1 MINLSKESKIT
12 FMLLL
17 VIPFVWIILNHLGYL
32 DYLNT
37 KTLDWRMQFR
47 GEIPQDLEQG
57 MKNQILVE
65 DNKSIPRIPKLTY
78 VNFDAST
85 LAMDGVGERPWDR
98 AFFRDT
104 ALALLERGNAR
115 VLSFDFG
122 FTPKSMSSM
131 VPKENSFRSDFAM
144 GELIEKYPSQV
155 VLGCLYS
162 GVPTPFVKPAGA
174 SAFPP
179 LFHDGFSLEA
189 SIDSKKFHYPE
200 SPTYPLLSYGGGKYL
215 GRMGSFTVPPF
226 RAVDEIPRW
235 VPLWFPSMGKAHAYN
250 LLGGKQSKLEFEL
263 PVENVGQIKKL
274 TSSLQKIT
282 STKGSLQK
290 KLTATALA
298 LSKNSD
304 EKAEFEKTLKEHLRD
319 TEKIKELT
327 STISNLQNALKGNP
341 ALSGVLEPQIFKN
354 VSKRDAILV
363 PFLDLDSNT
372 GPKKRNREELSEKL
386 NDLEKAIAN
395 FTATL
400 NANPALEAVIK
411 VQLDAR
417 IQEKEKIKSELG
429 KLEESIDFKL
439 SPADIK
445 KASDNLS
452 KLISSAQNSLKKIT
466 TEEAELAQSLS
477 GIRKEMELI
486 SNEEAQFNLDLIRL
500 QGKGNTEII
509 ETNNTLRLIYERKQ
523 EDLTKGTLVDSLPNE
538 VPLNRDRN
546 MYTLGVESL
555 LAYYGLDSSAVEILD
570 DGKHFVMKAKDGST
584 LVDCELTEKQFLE
597 VNWFSKW
604 TEEIVEKKLMMEAK
618 RAYGDE
624 DYEKYLE
631 LIPSILTTF
640 LNRVDNLEVNDES
653 DLLEEMRNL
662 GLDEKLIIHAE
673 KLIIQA
679 EKLLDNDNLEEFSIL
694 DQLTQIVEGI
704 AHYFPQKNL
713 DEELLNNDNFD
724 DIPSFDQ
731 LTQIVEGIAYY
742 FIPPSLES
750 SFNPMCGMRD
760 VLQNAKFQD
769 QVSSTIQLLEEKIQF
784 LEGSGAMGKIEK
796 ALLEQPE
803 NETLLAKK
811 MEVEAAIATNKIN
824 LTEQKEELSRINEFF
839 ACFENAIVL
848 LGPEEKTF
856 QDLAPTPFDSASVP
870 KVSVHGNLIKM
881 LTNDLFISRY
891 PKGFDHAATLVIC
904 LIMAILAVYQ
914 GNRASLVQSLGIL
927 FLIGYV
933 YFGFLAFEKT
943 QAVWPIAAP
952 ACAGLST
959 SFIGL
964 AAMVVIEQKAKGR
977 LKGMFGS
984 YVSSDLVEQMVESG
998 EEPSLGG
1005 EETSITAFFSDVQ
1018 AFSSFSELLSPTGL
1032 VDLMNEYLTAMTDIL
1047 TEERGTLDKYIGD
1060 AIVAMYGAPVPMEDH
1075 AYQSVRTALLM
1086 QQKQLELR
1094 DKWSTEAEKWGKCHD
1109 LVCKMQTRIGC
1120 NTGTA
1125 TVGNM
1130 GALDR
1135 FNYTMMGDMVN
1146 LAARC
1151 ESGAKAYGAYI
1162 MITEETKLASVQTKD
1177 DIAFRYLDRIVVKG
1191 RSQPVAMYE
1200 PTGFMDELSQET
1212 QDCLDCFS
1220 QGIEKYLA
1228 QDWDTALQMFEK
1240 AKGMEPNK
1248 PGITPGVKD
1257 NPSMILIDRCQVMK
1271 ENPPGDDWDG
1281 VYVMTT
1287 K

>member
-1 MINLSKESKIT
+1 MMNFSKESKLT
-12 FMLLL
+12 FKFLML
-17 VIPFVWIILNHLGYL
+17 IPLVWIILNLLGYRWL
-32 DYLNT
+32 EQLNT
-37 KTLDWRMQFR
+37 KTLDWRMQRR
-47 GEIPQDLEQG
+47 GEIPQNLEQG
-57 MKNQILVE
+57 KEDQILVE
-65 DNKSIPRIPKLTY
+65 NNKSIPRIPKLTY

-115 VLSFDFG
+115 VLGFDFG

-144 GELIEKYPSQV
+144 GELIEKFPSQV

-189 SIDSKKFHYPE
+189 SIESKKFHYPE
-200 SPTYPLLSYGGGKYL
+200 SPTYPLLSYGDGKYL

-263 PVENVGQIKKL
+263 PVENADKIKELSSRLQKISS
-274 TSSLQKIT
+274 TKNSLQKNL
-282 STKGSLQK
+282 SAS
-290 KLTATALA
+290 ALVF
-298 LSKNSD
+298 SKNSD
-304 EKAEFEKTLKEHLRD
+304 EKAEFEKTLKQYLSD
-319 TEKIKELT
+319 TKKIKELT
-327 STISNLQNALKGNP
+327 TTISNLQDTLKNNP
-341 ALSGVLEPQIFKN
+341 ALSGVLEPQIIKN
-354 VSKRDAILV
+354 VSERNSVLV
-363 PFLDLDSNT
+363 PYLDLDSNT
-372 GPKKRNREELSEKL
+372 GPKKRNRKELTEKL
-386 NDLEKAIAN
+386 SVLENAIAN

-417 IQEKEKIKSELG
+417 KREKEEIKSELES
-429 KLEESIDFKL
+429 LEVSKDLKFPPK
-439 SPADIK
+439 DIK

-452 KLISSAQNSLKKIT
+452 KLVNSAQNSLKKIAAL
-466 TEEAELAQSLS
+466 EADLAESLS
-477 GIRKEMELI
+477 GIRKELELI
-486 SNEEAQFNLDLIRL
+486 SKEEAQFNLELIRL
-500 QGKGNTEII
+500 QGKGKTEII
-509 ETNNTLRLIYERKQ
+509 ETNDTLRLVYERN
-523 EDLTKGTLVDSLPNE
+523 EGDLKMGTLVDSLPNE
-538 VPLNRDRN
+538 VPLIRDRN

-555 LAYYGLDSSAVEILD
+555 LAYYGLDSSAVEIQD
-570 DGKHFVMKAKDGST
+570 DGKHFVMKGKDGST

-604 TEEIVEKKLMMEAK
+604 TEEIIEKKLMMEAK

-624 DYEKYLE
+624 NYEKYLE
-631 LIPSILTTF
+631 LIPSILMNF
-640 LNRVDNLEVNDES
+640 LNRVDNLEDKMASEPEDSPSLLKSFWYWLSGTSAKVPNAS
-653 DLLEEMRNL
+653 ALLEEMRNL
-662 GLDEKLIIHAE
+662 GLDENLIT
-673 KLIIQA
+673 QA
-679 EKLLDNDNLEEFSIL
+679 EKLLDNDNFEE
-694 DQLTQIVEGI
+694 
-704 AHYFPQKNL
+704 
-713 DEELLNNDNFD
+713 
-724 DIPSFDQ
+724 IPSFDQ
-731 LTQIVEGIAYY
+731 LTQIVDGIAYY

-750 SFNPMCGMRD
+750 PFNPMCGMRD

-769 QVSSTIQLLEEKIQF
+769 QVSSTIQLLEEKIEF
-784 LEGSGAMGKIEK
+784 LEGPGAMGKIEK

-811 MEVEAAIATNKIN
+811 KEVEAAISTNKSN
-824 LTEQKEELSRINEFF
+824 LAEQKDELSIINEFF

-848 LGPEEKTF
+848 IGPEEKTF
-856 QDLAPTPFDSASVP
+856 QDLAPTPFDDASVP
-870 KVSVHGNLIKM
+870 KVCVHGNLIKT

-891 PKGFDHAATLVIC
+891 PKVVDYAVTLIIC
-904 LIMAILAVYQ
+904 VIMALLAVYQ
-914 GNRASLVQSLGIL
+914 GNRASFINSLGIL

-933 YFGFLAFEKT
+933 WLGFLVFEKT
-943 QAVWPIAAP
+943 QTVWPIATP

-964 AAMVVIEQKAKGR
+964 GVMVVIEQKAKSR
-977 LKGMFGS
+977 MKGMFGS
-984 YVSSDLVEQMVESG
+984 YVSSDLVEQMVEKG
-998 EEPSLGG
+998 KEPSLGG

-1047 TEERGTLDKYIGD
+1047 TKEKGTLDKYIGD
-1060 AIVAMYGAPVPMEDH
+1060 AIVAMYGAPLPMDNH
-1075 AYQSVRTALLM
+1075 AYQAVKTALLM
-1086 QQKQLELR
+1086 QQEQLRLR
-1094 DKWSTEAEKWGKCHD
+1094 EKWSTEADTWGECHD

-1130 GALDR
+1130 GAKDR

-1162 MITEETKLASVQTKD
+1162 MITEETKLASEQHKD
-1177 DIAFRYLDRIVVKG
+1177 DIDFRDIAFRFLDRIVVKG

-1220 QGIEKYLA
+1220 HGIEKYLA
-1228 QDWDTALQMFEK
+1228 QDWDAALKMFEK

-1248 PGITPGVKD
+1248 PGITPGVND

>member
-17 VIPFVWIILNHLGYL
+17 VIPFVWIMLNHLGYL

-47 GEIPQDLEQG
+47 GEIPQNLQQG
-57 MKNQILVE
+57 MENQILVE

-162 GVPTPFVKPAGA
+162 GVSTPFVKPAGA

-179 LFHDGFSLEA
+179 LYHDGFSLEA

-200 SPTYPLLSYGGGKYL
+200 SPTYPLLSYGDGKYL

-282 STKGSLQK
+282 STKGLLQK
-290 KLTATALA
+290 KLTANALA
-298 LSKNSD
+298 LSKNRD
-304 EKAEFEKTLKEHLRD
+304 EKTEFEKTLKEHLTD

-341 ALSGVLEPQIFKN
+341 ALSGVLDPQIIKN
-354 VSKRDAILV
+354 VSERDSILV

-372 GPKKRNREELSEKL
+372 RPKKRNRKELSAKL

-395 FTATL
+395 FRSTL

-417 IQEKEKIKSELG
+417 IQEKEKIKSELE
-429 KLEESIDFKL
+429 KLEESKDFKL

-445 KASDNLS
+445 QASDNLS
-452 KLISSAQNSLKKIT
+452 KLMSTAKNSLQKIAK
-466 TEEAELAQSLS
+466 EEAELAQSLS

-486 SNEEAQFNLDLIRL
+486 SNEEDLVNLDLIRL
-500 QGKGNTEII
+500 QGKGKTEII
-509 ETNNTLRLIYERKQ
+509 ETQNTLRLIYERK
-523 EDLTKGTLVDSLPNE
+523 EGDLSNGTLVDSFPNE
-538 VPLNRDRN
+538 VPLFRDRN
-546 MYTLGVESL
+546 IYTLGVESL

-604 TEEIVEKKLMMEAK
+604 TEEIIEKKLMMEAK

-624 DYEKYLE
+624 NYEKYLE

-640 LNRVDNLEVNDES
+640 LNRVDNLEVDDES

-662 GLDEKLIIHAE
+662 GLDDNLV
-673 KLIIQA
+673 IQS
-679 EKLLDNDNLEEFSIL
+679 EKLLDNS
-694 DQLTQIVEGI
+694 
-704 AHYFPQKNL
+704 KS
-713 DEELLNNDNFD
+713 D

-784 LEGSGAMGKIEK
+784 LEGPGAMGKIEK

-803 NETLLAKK
+803 NQTVLAKK

-839 ACFENAIVL
+839 ACFEDAIVL
-848 LGPEEKTF
+848 IGPEEKTF

-870 KVSVHGNLIKM
+870 KVSVHGNLIKT
-881 LTNDLFISRY
+881 LTNDLLISRY
-891 PKGFDHAATLVIC
+891 PIGLDHAATLVIC
-904 LIMAILAVYQ
+904 VIMALLAVYQ
-914 GNRASLVQSLGIL
+914 GNRASFINSLGVL
-927 FLIGYV
+927 FLGGYV
-933 YFGFLAFEKT
+933 YFGFLAFENT
-943 QAVWPIAAP
+943 QSVWPIAAP

-964 AAMVVIEQKAKGR
+964 GAMVVIEQKAKGR

-1060 AIVAMYGAPVPMEDH
+1060 AIVAMYGAPVPMDDH

-1086 QQKQLELR
+1086 QERQLELR
-1094 DKWSTEAEKWGKCHD
+1094 DKWSLEADKWGKCHD

-1177 DIAFRYLDRIVVKG
+1177 DIAFRYLDKIVVKG

-1200 PTGFMDELSQET
+1200 PTGFMNMLSQET

-1220 QGIEKYLA
+1220 QGIDKYLA
-1228 QDWDTALQMFEK
+1228 QDWDAALQMFEK

-1248 PGITPGVKD
+1248 PGISPGVKD

>member
-1 MINLSKESKIT
+1 MKNFSKESKIT
-12 FMLLL
+12 FILLL
-17 VIPFVWIILNHLGYL
+17 VIPFIWMILNHLGYL

-47 GEIPQDLEQG
+47 GEIPQNLDQETEN
-57 MKNQILVE
+57 KILVE

-115 VLSFDFG
+115 VLGFDFG

-144 GELIEKYPSQV
+144 GELIEKYPTQV

-189 SIDSKKFHYPE
+189 SINSKKFHYPE
-200 SPTYPLLSYGGGKYL
+200 SPTYPLLSYGDGKYL

-263 PVENVGQIKKL
+263 PVENAGQIKKL
-274 TSSLQKIT
+274 TTSLQKMNSTKSSLQKN
-282 STKGSLQK
+282 
-290 KLTATALA
+290 LTVSALA
-298 LSKNSD
+298 LSDKSD
-304 EKAEFEKTLKEHLRD
+304 EKAELEKILKQLLTK
-319 TEKIKELT
+319 TEKVKALT
-327 STISNLQNALKGNP
+327 ITISNLQNTIKGNP
-341 ALSGVLEPQIFKN
+341 ALSSVLEPQIIKK
-354 VSKRDAILV
+354 VSEHDSILV
-363 PFLDLDSNT
+363 SFLDLDSNAE
-372 GPKKRNREELSEKL
+372 PKKRSRKELSEKL
-386 NDLEKAIAN
+386 SDLEEAITN
-395 FTATL
+395 FTTTL

-411 VQLDAR
+411 PQLNAR
-417 IQEKEKIKSELG
+417 IQEKKKIKSELD
-429 KLEESIDFKL
+429 KLEDSKDFKL
-439 SPADIK
+439 SPTDIK

-452 KLISSAQNSLKKIT
+452 KLMNSTQNSLAEIASQ
-466 TEEAELAQSLS
+466 EADLAKSLS

-486 SNEEAQFNLDLIRL
+486 SNEEANLNLELIRL
-500 QGKGNTEII
+500 QGKGKTEII
-509 ETNNTLRLIYERKQ
+509 ESNNTLRLIYERN
-523 EDLTKGTLVDSLPNE
+523 EGDLSNGTLVDSFPNE
-538 VPLNRDRN
+538 VPLYRDRN

-555 LAYYGLDSSAVEILD
+555 LAYYSLDSSAVEILD
-570 DGKHFVMKAKDGST
+570 DGKRFVMKSKDGSM
-584 LVDCELTEKQFLE
+584 LIDCELTEKQFLE

-604 TEEIVEKKLMMEAK
+604 TEEIIEKKLMMQAK
-618 RAYGDE
+618 RAYGE
-624 DYEKYLE
+624 ENYEKYLE
-631 LIPSILTTF
+631 LIPAILTTF
-640 LNRVDNLEVNDES
+640 LNRVDNLAVHDGS
-653 DLLEEMRNL
+653 DLLEEMRDL
-662 GLDEKLIIHAE
+662 GLENN
-673 KLIIQA
+673 LIIQA
-679 EKLLDNDNLEEFSIL
+679 EKLLDNNKFEE
-694 DQLTQIVEGI
+694 
-704 AHYFPQKNL
+704 
-713 DEELLNNDNFD
+713 
-724 DIPSFDQ
+724 IPSFDQ
-731 LTQIVEGIAYY
+731 LSQIVEGIAYY

-769 QVSSTIQLLEEKIQF
+769 QVNSTIQLLEEKILF
-784 LEGSGAMGKIEK
+784 LEGPDAMGKIEK
-796 ALLEQPE
+796 ALLLEPE
-803 NETLLAKK
+803 NEVFLAKK
-811 MEVEAAIATNKIN
+811 KEVEAAILTNKRN
-824 LTEQKEELSRINEFF
+824 LAVQHEELSRINEFF
-839 ACFENAIVL
+839 ACFENSIVL
-848 LGPEEKTF
+848 IGPEEKTF
-856 QDLAPTPFDSASVP
+856 QDLAPTPFDNASVP
-870 KVSVHGNLIKM
+870 KVSVHGNLIKT
-881 LTNDLFISRY
+881 LTNDLFIYRY
-891 PKGFDHAATLVIC
+891 PIGLDHAATIVIC
-904 LIMAILAVYQ
+904 VIMALLAVYQ
-914 GNRASLVQSLGIL
+914 GNRASFINSLGIL
-927 FLIGYV
+927 FLGGYV
-933 YFGFLAFEKT
+933 YLGFLAFENT

-964 AAMVVIEQKAKGR
+964 GAMVVIEQKAKGR

-984 YVSSDLVEQMVESG
+984 YVSSDLVEQMVNSG

-1060 AIVAMYGAPVPMEDH
+1060 AIVAMYGAPVPMDDH

-1086 QQKQLELR
+1086 QERQLELR
-1094 DKWSTEAEKWGKCHD
+1094 DKWSMEAEKWGKCHD

-1162 MITEETKLASVQTKD
+1162 MITEETKLASLETKD

-1200 PTGFMDELSQET
+1200 PTGFMDKLSQET

-1220 QGIEKYLA
+1220 QGIDKYLA
-1228 QDWDTALQMFEK
+1228 QDWDAALKMFEK
-1240 AKGMEPNK
+1240 SKGMEPNK
-1248 PGITPGVKD
+1248 PGISPGVKD